1 MKTLPKLLAFALIGT
16 LSFAA
21 CSGDDKDDSKDSSK
35 TSKDS
40 KADSSDVDST
50 LADTLEMDTATIEED
65 SVVVPKEVLGQEDKA
80 QAASAKKKMYNLS
93 EHSNG
98 LYNISMEL
106 PVGSKF
112 EWDSDFEEIKITF
125 GSDFV
130 ILVSEAFESVS
141 EIKSKMGNSLHN
153 QHLGY
158 IKDEPNGFIRKFKAS
173 GIETHGVYYGIN
185 DGDTDI
191 LITSSPSR
199 AYSSSEIME
208 VWKACKTSVKN

>member
-1 MKTLPKLLAFALIGT
+1 MIGT
-16 LSFAA
+16 LGLAA
-21 CSGDDKDDSKDSSK
+21 CSGDDKEDSKNSSK
-35 TSKDS
+35 TKNDS
-40 KADSSDVDST
+40 D
-50 LADTLEMDTATIEED
+50 ADTSDLDSAEMDTLQLDTADIDED

-93 EHSNG
+93 DHSNG

-112 EWDSDFEEIKITF
+112 EWDNDFEEIKITF

-158 IKDEPNGFIRKFKAS
+158 IKDEPSGFIRKFKAS

-208 VWKACKTSVKN
+208 VWKACKTAVKN